1 LRPIFFAALA
11 ALAPSVASAET
22 LSRDLTAS
30 AVGILALGLFVLAY
44 GFVIAE
50 EFTHLRKSKPVMVA
64 AGVLWLLAAIAW
76 ESRGIPGI
84 GDLLRHNLLEYSELL
99 LFLLAAMTFVNTLA
113 ERNVFAALRSWLV
126 ERGWT
131 LRTLFW
137 ITGGMAFLLSP
148 VLDNLTTALVM
159 GAVVLATGRGNP
171 AFVAPACIN
180 IVVAANAGGAF
191 SPFGDITTLMVWQKG
206 LLGFFD
212 FFALFIPSLV
222 NWLVPAF
229 FMSLAFPRAR
239 PEAHD
244 EHSEIKS
251 GGKVVI
257 ALFALTVFITVALH
271 HFAHLPPFLGM
282 MTGLGLLQTYGYFI
296 RRTEL
301 DLARSA
307 PVSAA
312 PPPGLKLAEKP
323 FDIFISLKRAEW
335 DTLLFFYGVVLCVG
349 ALGAFGYLAALSVV
363 SYESLGPTWAN
374 ILVGIASAIVDNIP
388 VMFAVLS
395 IEPDMSHG
403 QWLLVTLT
411 AGVGGSLLSIGSAA
425 GVALMGQA
433 RGIYTFFA
441 HLKWS
446 WAIALGYAASIWV
459 HLLVNASSFD

>member
-1 LRPIFFAALA
+1 LRPIILA
-11 ALAPSVASAET
+11 ALAGLIPSTAFAKTSVPN
-22 LSRDLTAS
+22 LTTS
-30 AVGILALGLFVLAY
+30 ALGAIALAVFIVAY

-64 AGVLWLLAAIAW
+64 AGVLWLLVAIAW
-76 ESRGIPGI
+76 QAGGVPDVGE
-84 GDLLRHNLLEYSELL
+84 LLRHNLLEYSELL

-126 ERGWT
+126 ERGWS
-131 LRTLFW
+131 LRTIFW
-137 ITGGMAFLLSP
+137 MTGVMAFLLSP

-171 AFVAPACIN
+171 VFIAPACIN
-180 IVVAANAGGAF
+180 IVIAANAGGAF

-229 FMSLAFPRAR
+229 FMSLVIPRVR

-244 EHSEIKS
+244 EHSDIKN
-251 GGKVVI
+251 GGKIVI
-257 ALFALTVFITVALH
+257 ALFALTVIITVAMH
-271 HFAHLPPFLGM
+271 QYAALPPFLGM
-282 MTGLGLLQTYGYFI
+282 MTGLGLLQIYGYFI
-296 RRTEL
+296 RREEVRR
-301 DLARSA
+301 ARA
-307 PVSAA
+307 TPVSAA
-312 PPPGLKLAEKP
+312 PPGFKPAEKP

-349 ALGAFGYLAALSVV
+349 ALGAFGYLAALSIV

-374 ILVGIASAIVDNIP
+374 VFVGVASAIIDNIP

-395 IEPDMSHG
+395 IEPEMSRG

-433 RGIYTFFA
+433 RGVYTFFA
-441 HLKWS
+441 HLKWT

-459 HLLVNASSFD
+459 HFLVNAASFR